1 MGAFTPYYLKNES
14 LLFDRNV
21 ELTRHQFLDGRDGEV
36 RFHLQV
42 DLLAGDE
49 FNRHDHDAEIGRS
62 TIGEYRFKYVLIFN
76 QVCETQM
83 FSSLIRDYEL
93 LSSSAHIPVGV
104 IKNNPLVGLF
114 VDCVNES

>member
-1 MGAFTPYYLKNES
+1 MAEMVKSDSTSKSISWPAMNLIVTIMMLRLG
-14 LLFDRNV
+14 DR
-21 ELTRHQFLDGRDGEV
+21 R
-36 RFHLQV
+36 
-42 DLLAGDE
+42 LA
-49 FNRHDHDAEIGRS
+49 N
-62 TIGEYRFKYVLIFN
+62 TVFKYVLIFN